1 MSKILLQTEVHC
13 FKTKNLCVCISS
25 LFFCNCRSHANFSSD
40 AMKTQQNEE
49 HPIGTANLKKL
60 LLIAADNGLCSL
72 GVWLIMF
79 GYKHNIQPEN
89 QQQPKSYW
97 TDKNSTSFV

>member
-1 MSKILLQTEVHC
+1 MLISVQTQLISVQTQW
-13 FKTKNLCVCISS
+13 KPNKMNL
-25 LFFCNCRSHANFSSD
+25 HP
-40 AMKTQQNEE
+40 NE
-49 HPIGTANLKKL
+49 TANLKKL

-72 GVWLIMF
+72 GVQLIMF

-97 TDKNSTSFV
+97 TDENSTSFVQVSSDYI